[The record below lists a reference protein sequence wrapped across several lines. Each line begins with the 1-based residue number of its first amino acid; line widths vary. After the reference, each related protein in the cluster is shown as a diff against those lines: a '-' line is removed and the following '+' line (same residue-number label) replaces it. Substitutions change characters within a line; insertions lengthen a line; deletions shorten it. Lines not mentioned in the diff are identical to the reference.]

1 MHRIALVIQFVAAVM
16 RAASVS
22 TASNNFTVNLSPPV
36 APAALL
42 ANSPFGI
49 NNAFNPDTPDLDA
62 RLAAMQQAGIKWG
75 RQDFTWRRI
84 EKTKGEYEWSGYDA
98 LVEPRADDFREPQ
111 LPAAVLRPP
120 HR

>member
-1 MHRIALVIQFVAAVM
+1 MHRLVFAILLAALVT
-16 RAASVS
+16 RAASLS

-36 APAALL
+36 APNALL
-42 ANSPFGI
+42 VESPFGI

-84 EKTKGEYEWSGYDA
+84 EKSKG
-98 LVEPRADDFREPQ
+98 
-111 LPAAVLRPP
+111 
-120 HR
+120 